1 MFGFMIFLHISG
13 LLGWLGA
20 LLGILVTMLLLRKQ
34 LGTPDANS
42 LAGKTIR
49 VFGRIAHPS
58 SILVLLSGVYLILQ
72 MGIGTEKPLW
82 LQVMEKGGGTIILLA
97 VIFTAVLG
105 SKMNKRLNSAAD
117 GTSVRL
123 TGYLSTVGVFMF
135 LIVSVVFV
143 VSLKL

>member
-1 MFGFMIFLHISG
+1 MFGWMLFLHITG

-34 LGTPDANS
+34 LGTSDANS

-72 MGIGTEKPLW
+72 MGIGTDKPLW

-97 VIFTAVLG
+97 VIFTSVLG
-105 SKMNKRLNSAAD
+105 SKMNKRLNSSG

-123 TGYLSTVGVFMF
+123 TGYLSTVGAFMF
-135 LIVSVVFV
+135 LIVSVVLV

>member
-1 MFGFMIFLHISG
+1 MFGLMIFLHITG

-105 SKMNKRLNSAAD
+105 SKMNKRLNSA
-117 GTSVRL
+117 GGNSVRL

-135 LIVSVVFV
+135 LIVSVVLV

>member
-1 MFGFMIFLHISG
+1 MFGWMLFLHITG

-20 LLGILVTMLLLRKQ
+20 LLGIFVTMLLLRKQ

-58 SILVLLSGVYLILQ
+58 SILVLLSGLYLILQ
-72 MGIGTEKPLW
+72 MGIGTDKPLW

-105 SKMNKRLNSAAD
+105 SKMNKRLNSAG

-135 LIVSVVFV
+135 LIVSVVLV

>member
-1 MFGFMIFLHISG
+1 MFGWMLFLHITG
-13 LLGWLGA
+13 LFGWLGA

-34 LGTPDANS
+34 LGTSDANS

-72 MGIGTEKPLW
+72 MGIGTDKPLW

-105 SKMNKRLNSAAD
+105 SKMNKRLNSSG

-135 LIVSVVFV
+135 LIVSVVLV

>member
-1 MFGFMIFLHISG
+1 MFGFMIFLHITG

-20 LLGILVTMLLLRKQ
+20 LLGIFVTMLLLRKQ
-34 LGTPDANS
+34 LGTSDANR

-72 MGIGTEKPLW
+72 MGIGTDKPLW

-105 SKMNKRLNSAAD
+105 SKMNKRLNSAG

-135 LIVSVVFV
+135 LIVSVVLV

>member
-1 MFGFMIFLHISG
+1 MFGLMLFLHITG

-72 MGIGTEKPLW
+72 MGLGSGKPFW
-82 LQVMEKGGGTIILLA
+82 LQVMEKGGGMIILLA

-105 SKMNKRLNSAAD
+105 SKMNKRLNSAG

-123 TGYLSTVGVFMF
+123 TGYLSMVGVFMF
-135 LIVSVVFV
+135 LIVSVILV

>member
-1 MFGFMIFLHISG
+1 MFGLMIFLHISG

-42 LAGKTIR
+42 LTGKTIR

-105 SKMNKRLNSAAD
+105 SKLNKRLNSA
-117 GTSVRL
+117 GGNSVRL
-123 TGYLSTVGVFMF
+123 TGYLSMVGVFMF
-135 LIVSVVFV
+135 LIVSVVLV

>member
-1 MFGFMIFLHISG
+1 MFGLMIFLHISG

-105 SKMNKRLNSAAD
+105 SKMNKRLNSA
-117 GTSVRL
+117 GGNSVRL
-123 TGYLSTVGVFMF
+123 IGYLSTVGVFMF
-135 LIVSVVFV
+135 LIVSVVLV

>member
-1 MFGFMIFLHISG
+1 MFGLMIFLHISG

-105 SKMNKRLNSAAD
+105 SKLNKRLNSA
-117 GTSVRL
+117 GGNSVRL

-135 LIVSVVFV
+135 LIVSVVLV

>member
-1 MFGFMIFLHISG
+1 MFGWMLFLHITG

-72 MGIGTEKPLW
+72 MGLGSGKPFW

-105 SKMNKRLNSAAD
+105 SKMNKRLNSAG

-123 TGYLSTVGVFMF
+123 TGYLSMVGVFMF
-135 LIVSVVFV
+135 LIVSVVLV